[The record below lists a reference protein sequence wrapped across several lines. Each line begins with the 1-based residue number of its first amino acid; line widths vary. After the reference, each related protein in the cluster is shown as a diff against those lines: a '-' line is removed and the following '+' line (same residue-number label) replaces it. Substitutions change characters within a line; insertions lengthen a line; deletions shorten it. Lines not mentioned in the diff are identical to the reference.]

1 MAETKF
7 RTGPIRAADEPVY
20 EYEYDQNAVRVNTA
34 EPAPVQTPVTT
45 PRELPRV
52 LPDVRPE
59 RAPKRRISF
68 LYVAVLAIGVILFAN
83 IISMHGELT
92 ALSIKTHQLK
102 SEIIEMEKEQSALQL
117 ELNQVMNQ
125 NEIEEYAVSTLGM
138 VKATGESISYL
149 NYQNETVFELAET
162 TESSDG
168 VFESILAG
176 IENAAAKVWSFIN

>member
-7 RTGPIRAADEPVY
+7 RTDLIWAADEPV
-20 EYEYDQNAVRVNTA
+20 YEYDQNAVRVNTA

-52 LPDVRPE
+52 LPDARPE
-59 RAPKRRISF
+59 RAPKRHVSF
-68 LYVAVLAIGVILFAN
+68 LYVAVLVIGVILFAN
-83 IISMHGELT
+83 MISMHGELT

-125 NEIEEYAVSTLGM
+125 NEIEEYAVSNLGM

-149 NYQNETVFELAET
+149 HYQNEAVFELADTAET
-162 TESSDG
+162 PNG
-168 VFESILAG
+168 VFETILAG
-176 IENAAAKVWSFIN
+176 IENAAGKVWSFIN

>member
-7 RTGPIRAADEPVY
+7 HTDLTWAADEPI
-20 EYEYDQNAVRVNTA
+20 YEYDQNAVRVNTA

-52 LPDVRPE
+52 LPDARPA
-59 RAPKRRISF
+59 RAPKRHVSF
-68 LYVAVLAIGVILFAN
+68 LYIAALVIGVILFSN

-125 NEIEEYAVSTLGM
+125 NEIEEYAVSNLGM

-149 NYQNETVFELAET
+149 SYRNETIFELADT
-162 TESSDG
+162 AKAPSG
-168 VFESILAG
+168 VFETILAG